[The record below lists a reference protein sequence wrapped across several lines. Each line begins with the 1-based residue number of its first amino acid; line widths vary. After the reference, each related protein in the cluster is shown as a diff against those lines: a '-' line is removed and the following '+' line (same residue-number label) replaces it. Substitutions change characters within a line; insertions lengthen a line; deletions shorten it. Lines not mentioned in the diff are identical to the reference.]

1 MFWVGLKKE
10 NACCWFHRTG
20 NRIWAL
26 REMDEED
33 LEVSFNVNL
42 PAPQVGMTAL
52 LFLLEDKRIIDT
64 TIVKQLGS

>member
-1 MFWVGLKKE
+1 MFWVGLKNE

-42 PAPQVGMTAL
+42 PAPQVGTTAL

-64 TIVKQLGS
+64 TLVKQLGS